1 MVQRRSVG
9 PALNIRYGI
18 IEGNNTRSMFCHME
32 PAFLGSGKYGH
43 IRSIIRLI
51 ITDKIASE
59 RGATFDHL
67 PGLPM
72 PIQSSLAP
80 RELRSIA
87 EVPLVGCVLSPG
99 CVLCSQTRVDAPPV
113 QSTGPNEA

>member
-1 MVQRRSVG
+1 
-9 PALNIRYGI
+9 
-18 IEGNNTRSMFCHME
+18 ME
-32 PAFLGSGKYGH
+32 PAFLGSGKH
-43 IRSIIRLI
+43 RNIQSIIRLI

-80 RELRSIA
+80 RELSVHRW
-87 EVPLVGCVLSPG
+87 EVPLSWLCLRVRSQWVSSGFIPSLIQERSGDWPWKKLVMASTSTVGCGRLG
-99 CVLCSQTRVDAPPV
+99 L
-113 QSTGPNEA
+113 

>member
-1 MVQRRSVG
+1 MVQRRIGRSSPEYTLWHHRRKQYKEHVLSHGTSVSWVSKHR
-9 PALNIRYGI
+9 NIQ
-18 IEGNNTRSMFCHME
+18 
-32 PAFLGSGKYGH
+32 
-43 IRSIIRLI
+43 SIIRLI

-80 RELRSIA
+80 RELR
-87 EVPLVGCVLSPG
+87 VH
-99 CVLCSQTRVDAPPV
+99 R
-113 QSTGPNEA
+113 